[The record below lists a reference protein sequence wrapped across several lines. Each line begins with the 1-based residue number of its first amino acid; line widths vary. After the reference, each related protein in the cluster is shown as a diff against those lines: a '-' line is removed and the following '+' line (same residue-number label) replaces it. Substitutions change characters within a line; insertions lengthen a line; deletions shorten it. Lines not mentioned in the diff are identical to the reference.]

1 VDIVLTQNGSIK
13 IQVQESPSDHSV
25 IRSVNGG
32 IKQRS
37 KLMKESGFERREG
50 GDQTSRRSE
59 RREEREERMEKRG
72 EGRRRIMQLRSVK

>member
-1 VDIVLTQNGSIK
+1 
-13 IQVQESPSDHSV
+13 
-25 IRSVNGG
+25 
-32 IKQRS
+32 
-37 KLMKESGFERREG
+37 MKESGFERREG